1 MSDRILLHLLKGDEA
16 VSSVTLGA
24 KPLQVGRSPSNDI
37 VLADSTVSWHHAVAW
52 MEGNAVWLRD
62 LGSRNGTFVNDQQVK
77 QPVRLAP
84 GDQVTVGKVK
94 VFLLPESAPILTLRS
109 FVVED
114 MESGAAF
121 PVRADRFT
129 IGSDRAADLYVD
141 GPRDHAAT
149 LMVHTNGELWVGT
162 DSGEFALELGV
173 PFEVA
178 GRRLCVK
185 EVDPTQ
191 VPTIEVDS
199 DRYPYR
205 VETTLDGASG
215 PEAVMLDLV
224 KGTRYLVSADN
235 RAILLHILVQ
245 QILDDRKAEVP
256 AAEQGWCS
264 DDKVRIGIWGK
275 RADQDANSLHVLVY
289 RLRSELKKAGFDPWF
304 IEKRRKAI
312 RARVREAAQV

>member
-1 MSDRILLHLLKGDEA
+1 MSDRILLHLLKGDKP

-24 KPLQVGRSPSNDI
+24 KPLQMGRSPSNDV

-52 MEGNAVWLRD
+52 LEGGAVWLRD
-62 LGSRNGTFVNDQQVK
+62 LGSRNGTFVNDTQVK
-77 QPVRLAP
+77 QPVRLGA
-84 GDQVTVGKVK
+84 GDVVRVGQVPT
-94 VFLLPESAPILTLRS
+94 FQLPKSAPLIDMRS
-109 FVVED
+109 FIVED
-114 MESGAAF
+114 VESGAAF
-121 PVRADRFT
+121 PVRADRFN
-129 IGSDRAADLYVD
+129 IGSSADADLYVD
-141 GPRDHAAT
+141 SGEPREAT

-178 GRRLCVK
+178 GRRLLVR

-205 VETTLDGASG
+205 VETTLNGASG
-215 PEAVMLDLV
+215 PEAVLIDLV
-224 KGTRYLVSADN
+224 TSNRYLVSADN

-245 QILDDRKAEVP
+245 KILTDREENVQQE
-256 AAEQGWCS
+256 EQGWCS
-264 DDKVRIGIWGK
+264 DDGVRVGIWG
-275 RADQDANSLHVLVY
+275 RRSDQDANSLHVLVY

-312 RARVREAAQV
+312 RARVREVVQS